1 MFLPTNADFIFTSET
16 TPAVSTNLK
25 QSVDMVLPIVGVA
38 DAVNVTDSP
47 NSKTRLSSLLVAAG
61 IKELGLD
68 VILQLTGRDRNRIAI
83 ESEVL
88 GALSLGINK
97 VLCLT
102 GDKPSEG
109 GPQVVNEFDNSK
121 DTVTEDS
128 YVRAEFTS
136 NFLRFVDDVE
146 FYFPE
151 TTVNNTAIHVR
162 SGARVGY
169 SDLGVN
175 RERVEQL
182 RMKFN
187 ALKK

>member
-1 MFLPTNADFIFTSET
+1 MNKLTKIAFTSLILLAGCT
-16 TPAVSTNLK
+16 SK
-25 QSVDMVLPIVGVA
+25 IPI
-38 DAVNVTDSP
+38 
-47 NSKTRLSSLLVAAG
+47 LG
-61 IKELGLD
+61 IDNG
-68 VILQLTGRDRNRIAI
+68 QLTP
-83 ESEVL
+83 
-88 GALSLGINK
+88 
-97 VLCLT
+97 CP
-102 GDKPSEG
+102 DKPNCVNSFSKNEAQYIEPIIISG
-109 GPQVVNEFDNSK
+109 TKIAVKNDILKVVNEFDNSK
-121 DTVTEDS
+121 VTVTEDS